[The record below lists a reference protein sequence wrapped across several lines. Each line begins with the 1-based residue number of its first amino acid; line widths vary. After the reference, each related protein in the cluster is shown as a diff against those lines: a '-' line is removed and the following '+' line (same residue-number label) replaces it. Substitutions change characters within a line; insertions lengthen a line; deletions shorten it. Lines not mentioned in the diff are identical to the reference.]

1 MAKVPVDFLI
11 GFLLGCVF
19 SIAYYDGTVSREYK
33 EKIQKASDSLKRAG
47 QEINSKEMENQILLR
62 YIEEMRAYD
71 AKIFKNI

>member
-19 SIAYYDGTVSREYK
+19 TIGYYDGIVSREYK

-47 QEINSKEMENQILLR
+47 DVINSKDVENQILLR
-62 YIEEMRAYD
+62 YIEEMREYNE
-71 AKIFKNI
+71 KVFKEV

>member
-19 SIAYYDGTVSREYK
+19 TIGYYDGIVSREYK

-47 QEINSKEMENQILLR
+47 QVIDSKEIENQILIR
-62 YIEEMRAYD
+62 YIEEMREYNARV
-71 AKIFKNI
+71 FKNI